1 MKEFFEEYGG
11 VIVTVLIILGIIL
24 VGYVLAGNGQNSALG
39 KAVNHFVESMSNQAN
54 NVLTSTETSQAK
66 TTGFILPFLVH

>member
-24 VGYVLAGNGQNSALG
+24 VGYVLAGNGTNSALG

-54 NVLTSTETSQAK
+54 KVLTTTETSGTN
-66 TTGFILPFLVH
+66 TTAFILPFLH